1 MSERVVSCSFLQN
14 NISTP
19 LKYDTW
25 YLKKKLWQI
34 GIFSI
39 TLKPLKNKWDGMF
52 AYMYLGKL
60 RKSLNK
66 EILSLI
72 TQKES
77 CPWKLEGYFY
87 YLIWKTFFNLKK
99 NQFPFKKKTILNN
112 IIKGNLQLISLKLKR
127 EVKVYF
133 SIKHNYDV
141 KSKRASSNNWHWGIP
156 CFQFWLYPV
165 IYVRGVWVRYILSW
179 YKKKEP
185 NLINDRDK
193 SRLFYFKGLIQI
205 YKWYT
210 LAVLFGRSPNPNFF

>member
-14 NISTP
+14 NISTL

-39 TLKPLKNKWDGMF
+39 TLKPLQNKWDGMF

-99 NQFPFKKKTILNN
+99 NQFPLKKKH
-112 IIKGNLQLISLKLKR
+112 G
-127 EVKVYF
+127 
-133 SIKHNYDV
+133 
-141 KSKRASSNNWHWGIP
+141 GIP
-156 CFQFWLYPV
+156 CFQY
-165 IYVRGVWVRYILSW
+165 GVGS
-179 YKKKEP
+179 
-185 NLINDRDK
+185 D
-193 SRLFYFKGLIQI
+193 YFQNNFGDD
-205 YKWYT
+205 
-210 LAVLFGRSPNPNFF
+210 LAYQNQTSNVHLNFK

>member
-39 TLKPLKNKWDGMF
+39 TLKPLQNKWDGMF

-66 EILSLI
+66 EILSLK

-99 NQFPFKKKTILNN
+99 NQFPLKKKH
-112 IIKGNLQLISLKLKR
+112 G
-127 EVKVYF
+127 
-133 SIKHNYDV
+133 
-141 KSKRASSNNWHWGIP
+141 GIP
-156 CFQFWLYPV
+156 CFQY
-165 IYVRGVWVRYILSW
+165 GVGS
-179 YKKKEP
+179 
-185 NLINDRDK
+185 D
-193 SRLFYFKGLIQI
+193 YFGDD
-205 YKWYT
+205 
-210 LAVLFGRSPNPNFF
+210 LAYQNQTSNVHLNFK